1 MPQCGITNFIYG
13 SECIG
18 DSLVKINDNFS
29 SLESYVCDLSSSTI
43 NVTDTSMV
51 SLSYNNISR
60 NLQSYINDRSLTNY
74 KLAFDEGNYGF
85 RNKLINGSFD
95 FWQRGSSFVGITGP
109 ALIFTADRWGVLA
122 GGPTGSATVTV
133 KQEPFNA
140 IAPSSQFAGSN
151 PEFYNPKYF
160 LSYSITNP
168 GTSNVWPRLF
178 QRIENVKTLAG
189 RKVTVSFYAYV
200 TSPVQVK
207 TFFKQ
212 FITTSPSPT
221 TTTSSSITQTLQP
234 GSWKKYEYVI
244 TLPTSPTSNPTASY
258 NYLSNEDYLELCID
272 IDNNASSTVFFSSIQ
287 VEAGTRAT
295 AFEIRPYEIELKLC
309 QRFYEK
315 SYEVDVS
322 PGTNSKI
329 GAQILVH
336 GTTTAGVKLIS
347 QFQTTKRI
355 TPGVGHV
362 KFYHP
367 TTGNFNSSSPNLAN
381 TSTDGNIVLDSVY
394 TSSRQLVAQFA
405 GTSTPAVNSMSTWH
419 YAIDVE
425 YI

>member
-43 NVTDTSMV
+43 TVTDTSMV
-51 SLSYNNISR
+51 SLSYNNITR
-60 NLQSYINDRSLTNY
+60 NLEGYINDRSLTNY

-95 FWQRGSSFVGITGP
+95 FWQRGSMFAGITGP
-109 ALIFTADRWGVLA
+109 ALVFTADRWGVLA
-122 GGPTGSATVTV
+122 NSSTVTV

-140 IAPSSQFAGSN
+140 ISPSSQFASLN
-151 PEFYNPKYF
+151 PEFHNPKYF
-160 LSYSITNP
+160 LSYSITSP

-189 RKVTVSFYAYV
+189 RKTTVSFYAY
-200 TSPVQVK
+200 TTAPVQVK
-207 TFFKQ
+207 VFFKQ
-212 FITTSPSPT
+212 FITTSPT
-221 TTTSSSITQTLQP
+221 TTVTSSSITQTLQP

-244 TLPTSPTSNPTASY
+244 TLPTSPISGATAAY

-272 IDNNASSTVFFSSIQ
+272 IDNNAASPVFFSCVQ
-287 VEAGTRAT
+287 AEAGTRAT
-295 AFEIRPYEIELKLC
+295 AFEVRPYETELKFC

-315 SYEVDVS
+315 SYEVEIA
-322 PGTNSKI
+322 PGTNTKI

-336 GTTTAGVKLIS
+336 GSVTNNGIKLIS
-347 QFQTTKRI
+347 QMQTAKRI
-355 TPGVGHV
+355 VPGIGHV
-362 KFYHP
+362 KLHHP
-367 TTGNFNSSSPNLAN
+367 TTGNASNVNPNLAN
-381 TSTDGNIVLDSVY
+381 TSADMNIVLDNAY
-394 TSSRQLVAQFA
+394 TSSKQLVAQFSGGA
-405 GTSTPAVNSMSTWH
+405 SPTTNSTSTWH
-419 YAIDVE
+419 YVVDVE